1 MGKNKSYVDMLMDK
15 TIFAVDDD
23 PDSLF
28 FIAECFKT
36 VNSKV
41 VLLPNGQELLNQ
53 LNHETPS
60 AILLDINMPV
70 LGGFDTIN
78 ALQENERFQHVPVI
92 FISGATDE
100 FNISTAFE
108 KGATDY
114 IKKPAMIKELLC
126 RVAKA
131 ISNAHKLEQLI
142 SKQSE
147 LTRFNEAMVDREY
160 RILELKKE
168 INELH
173 RQHGIKDKYNIP
185 L

>member
-1 MGKNKSYVDMLMDK
+1 MLMDK

-23 PDSLF
+23 SDSLF
-28 FIAECFKT
+28 FIAECFKK
-36 VNSKV
+36 VNARV

-70 LGGFDTIN
+70 LNGFDAIKI
-78 ALQENERFQHVPVI
+78 LKENERLQHIPVI
-92 FISGATDE
+92 FISGATDD

-114 IKKPAMIKELLC
+114 IRKPVLIKELLC

-131 ISNAHKLEQLI
+131 INNSHTLDLLLN
-142 SKQSE
+142 KQSE

-168 INELH
+168 VNELH
-173 RQHGIKDKYNIP
+173 RQQGNKDKYNIP